1 MSNKG
6 LSLLSV
12 SLAGILLLAVALCG
26 CVGDQGGEATPTA
39 TPTAEPTG
47 APVSGSLTVTGS
59 TTVLPIADKAAE
71 AFMDANPGADI
82 QVSGGGSSVGVQAV
96 GEGTADIGMAS
107 RELKDAEKESYPD
120 LVQYVVAKD
129 GIALIINNE
138 NPVESLTV
146 EQVRQI
152 YTGEITNWNEVG
164 GSDAEIVVVGRDSA
178 SGTRASFEDLVMDDQ
193 EFVSTMLEKNSNG
206 AVQQTIAGTPGAIG
220 YVGLGYVDETVKG
233 VKIDVDGTLIDPT
246 VENVIAGTYPISR
259 ELNMFTYGEAT
270 GLAATFIEYILS
282 EEGQAFV
289 EDEGFVP
296 VA

>member
-1 MSNKG
+1 MSNRS
-6 LSLLSV
+6 LSLLTV
-12 SLAGILLLAVALCG
+12 SLAGIVLLAVVMCG
-26 CVGDQGGEATPTA
+26 CVGDQGGEV

-47 APVSGSLTVTGS
+47 APVSGSLAVTGS
-59 TTVLPIADKAAE
+59 TTVLPIAERAAE
-71 AFMDANPGADI
+71 AFMDANPEADI

-107 RELKDAEKESYPD
+107 RELKDAEKEQYPD
-120 LVQYVVAKD
+120 LVQYVVARD

-146 EQVRQI
+146 EQVRMI

-193 EFVSTMLEKNSNG
+193 EFVATMLEKNSNG
-206 AVQQTIAGTPGAIG
+206 AIQQTIAGTPGAIG

-233 VKIDVDGTLIDPT
+233 VEIDVEGTPVEPT

-259 ELNMFTYGEAT
+259 ELNMFTDGEAT
-270 GLAATFIEYILS
+270 GLAASFIEFILS
-282 EEGQAFV
+282 EEGQAIV

>member
-1 MSNKG
+1 
-6 LSLLSV
+6 
-12 SLAGILLLAVALCG
+12 
-26 CVGDQGGEATPTA
+26 
-39 TPTAEPTG
+39 
-47 APVSGSLTVTGS
+47 
-59 TTVLPIADKAAE
+59 
-71 AFMDANPGADI
+71 
-82 QVSGGGSSVGVQAV
+82 VSGGGSSVGVQAV

-107 RELKDAEKESYPD
+107 RELKDAEKEQYPD
-120 LVQYVVAKD
+120 LVQYVVARD
-129 GIALIINNE
+129 GIALIINVE

-178 SGTRASFEDLVMDDQ
+178 SGTRASFEDLVMDDP
-193 EFVSTMLEKNSNG
+193 EFVATMLEKNSNG

-233 VKIDVDGTLIDPT
+233 VDIDVEGTPVAPT

-259 ELNMFTYGEAT
+259 ELNILTDGEAT
-270 GLAATFIEYILS
+270 GLAAAYIDFILS
-282 EEGQAFV
+282 EEGQAIV

>member
-1 MSNKG
+1 
-6 LSLLSV
+6 LAF
-12 SLAGILLLAVALCG
+12 SLAGLLLLAVIMCG
-26 CVGDQGGEATPTA
+26 CVGDQGSEATPTA
-39 TPTAEPTG
+39 TPTAETTG

-59 TTVLPIADKAAE
+59 TTVLPIAEKAAE
-71 AFMDANPGADI
+71 AFMDANPDADI

-129 GIALIINNE
+129 GIALIINTE
-138 NPVESLTV
+138 NTVESLTV
-146 EQVRQI
+146 EQLRQI

-164 GSDAEIVVVGRDSA
+164 GSDEEIVVVGRDSA

-193 EFVSTMLEKNSNG
+193 EFVATMLEKNSNG

-233 VKIDVDGTLIDPT
+233 VKIDVDGTLVEPT

-259 ELNMFTYGEAT
+259 ELNMFTNGEAT
-270 GLAATFIEYILS
+270 GLAAAYIDYILS
-282 EEGQAFV
+282 PEGQAIV

-296 VA
+296 IA